1 MNTVDVQGLKLMS
14 KNTIILA
21 LVIAVL
27 AAFTLAAQQKRSTA
41 PSGVAFVSAQRI
53 MNESIKGKAEGAKMQ
68 AFQQQKA
75 GELRARQQTLEQ
87 TRRELASTTDPA
99 RRATLQQ
106 QEQVQRGDFERA
118 TAEAQIALQ
127 QLQRQIN
134 TDLQA
139 QVRLVLDDLLKNSDT
154 RVVLN
159 SESAVMWGN
168 PSDDLTTSVLERMN
182 LKSALKP

>member
-1 MNTVDVQGLKLMS
+1 MNTIDAEGLKHMS
-14 KNTIILA
+14 KNTVILA

-27 AAFTLAAQQKRSTA
+27 AAFTLAAQQKRSA
-41 PSGVAFVSAQRI
+41 GPNGVAFVSAQRI
-53 MNESIKGKAEGAKMQ
+53 MTESIRGKAEAAKLQ

-75 GELRARQQTLEQ
+75 GELRARQQTLEA
-87 TRRELASTTDPA
+87 TRRELVSTTDPA

-106 QEQVQRGDFERA
+106 QEQVQRADFERA
-118 TAEAQIALQ
+118 SAEAQIGLQ
-127 QLQRQIN
+127 TLQRKVN

-139 QVRLVLDDLLKNSDT
+139 EVKLVLDEVVKNGDT

-159 SESAVMWGN
+159 SDAAVLWGN
-168 PSDDLTTSVLERMN
+168 PSDDITTSVLERMN